1 MTYHGKI
8 QRDEPH
14 DGANALQLAMRATR
28 PAFLTAI
35 IFGFFINLFGL
46 AGPIYMLQVYDRV
59 LTSRNLAT
67 LVALTLIVA
76 FIYATTATLEALRAK
91 LLIRSGV
98 LFDQTAHADVFRAV
112 QKASV
117 LQPSARHA
125 QCLKDI
131 DTIREFYTGSGLL
144 ACCDIPWV
152 PIYLAAAFFLNPLY
166 GVLAVAAGLITFSL
180 AAANEWLTRRSLD
193 QASRSAHVAT
203 TRAISTFRNAE
214 VLQAMGMTESLRL
227 RWAGDHEAALNWQSL
242 ASDHSSVVI
251 SATRFTRMFLQSLVL
266 GLGAYLVIQR
276 QVTPGMMI
284 AASIIVGKALS
295 PVEIAIGQ
303 WKQFTATREARR
315 RLTGLLQH
323 APSAPAVLKLPD
335 PRGRITFENV
345 GAHAPGRHT
354 PILSNVTLDIP
365 AGAVF
370 GLVGP
375 SAAGKSSLLRV
386 MTGVWPPSSGT
397 VRLDGSELSHWNPD
411 DLGRNIGYLPQD
423 VELFPGTVGE
433 NISRF
438 APDADAKEII
448 AAAEIASVHEM
459 IQQLAD
465 GYNTQIGEG
474 GHALSGGQR
483 QLIGLARAL
492 YGLPALVVLDEPDSS
507 LDLLGERA
515 LLHAI
520 ATLKRV
526 GRSVVIVSHKQ
537 NILSLADFIAVMHAG
552 RIQAV
557 GPREQIVSALLENR
571 VVALPDT
578 GRGKVQPVSAA

>member
-1 MTYHGKI
+1 
-8 QRDEPH
+8 
-14 DGANALQLAMRATR
+14 
-28 PAFLTAI
+28 
-35 IFGFFINLFGL
+35 
-46 AGPIYMLQVYDRV
+46 
-59 LTSRNLAT
+59 
-67 LVALTLIVA
+67 
-76 FIYATTATLEALRAK
+76 
-91 LLIRSGV
+91 
-98 LFDQTAHADVFRAV
+98 
-112 QKASV
+112 
-117 LQPSARHA
+117 
-125 QCLKDI
+125 
-131 DTIREFYTGSGLL
+131 
-144 ACCDIPWV
+144 
-152 PIYLAAAFFLNPLY
+152 
-166 GVLAVAAGLITFSL
+166 
-180 AAANEWLTRRSLD
+180 
-193 QASRSAHVAT
+193 
-203 TRAISTFRNAE
+203 
-214 VLQAMGMTESLRL
+214 
-227 RWAGDHEAALNWQSL
+227 
-242 ASDHSSVVI
+242 
-251 SATRFTRMFLQSLVL
+251 
-266 GLGAYLVIQR
+266 
-276 QVTPGMMI
+276 MMI

-295 PVEIAIGQ
+295 PIEIAIGQ
-303 WKQFTATREARR
+303 WKQFTATRQARR

-335 PRGRITFENV
+335 PRGRVTFENV
-345 GAHAPGRHT
+345 SAHAPGRHT
-354 PILSNVTLDIP
+354 PILNNITLDMP

-386 MTGVWPPSSGT
+386 MTGVWPPASGT

-448 AAAEIASVHEM
+448 AATEIAGVHEM
-459 IQQLAD
+459 IQQLAE
-465 GYNTQIGEG
+465 GYNTQVGEG

-483 QLIGLARAL
+483 QLIGLARSL
-492 YGLPALVVLDEPDSS
+492 YGLPALVVLDEPDLS

-552 RIQAV
+552 RIYAV
-557 GPREQIVSALLENR
+557 GPREQIVNALLENR
-571 VVALPDT
+571 VVAIPDA